1 MHDIWFNRKR
11 GRRANTSDAAVHAAP
26 AALPA
31 SSMSKM
37 ATMAKM
43 ASATHVVLMAT
54 SVVADI
60 LMLYDD
66 DGVNVVSNPEH
77 AVRTPVTLRYTPLID
92 RRTHYHP
99 VSAI

>member
-1 MHDIWFNRKR
+1 MIVSSLMGALHEYMGHMQCIWFDRKR
-11 GRRANTSDAAVHAAP
+11 GRRANTSDAAVHAVP

-31 SSMSKM
+31 SSMAKT

-66 DGVNVVSNPEH
+66 DGVDVVSNP
-77 AVRTPVTLRYTPLID
+77 
-92 RRTHYHP
+92 
-99 VSAI
+99 

>member
-1 MHDIWFNRKR
+1 
-11 GRRANTSDAAVHAAP
+11 
-26 AALPA
+26 
-31 SSMSKM
+31 MSKM
-37 ATMAKM
+37 ATMAKV

-66 DGVNVVSNPEH
+66 DGANVVSNPEH

-92 RRTHYHP
+92 RRTQYHP
-99 VSAI
+99 LSAPINKRRSPECPCGTGRVLLSCVAVGGHDSATDG

>member
-1 MHDIWFNRKR
+1 M
-11 GRRANTSDAAVHAAP
+11 P

-31 SSMSKM
+31 SSMAKT
-37 ATMAKM
+37 ATMANM

-66 DGVNVVSNPEH
+66 DGVDVERVVMDAHS
-77 AVRTPVTLRYTPLID
+77 
-92 RRTHYHP
+92 
-99 VSAI
+99 VSALRDAGSLRRWALRLYSPLRRL